1 MEELKDLFGENGIKY
16 DDFIQKVNEKGI
28 KLADLSKGEY
38 VSKKKYDDDLA
49 TANNSSAD
57 WQTKYND
64 LNNSIK
70 SNDDTFQKKYDNLM
84 YDYNN
89 LKSETEKLD
98 NSNKEYKRKEIVREN
113 GINNDRLINLA
124 LFELKDSQ
132 DFEKDIKDWAKN
144 NKSLLGGSKSF
155 KMNGNPNTDDENN
168 DPFLKSFYKSAGV
181 DEKDLEKVK
190 E

>member
-1 MEELKDLFGENGIKY
+1 MEELKDLFGEDGIKY
-16 DDFIQKVNEKGI
+16 DDFIQKVNAKGI

-84 YDYNN
+84 NDYNN
-89 LKSETEKLD
+89 LKSEKEKLD

-155 KMNGNPNTDDENN
+155 KMNGNPNTDGEEN